1 VRRTPYYGSGTGHWS
16 NAQAE
21 LLKLQK
27 SGQFPMSRELWNGV
41 DAFFFFKYREMPFFF
56 CRAEGF
62 FAVTFSHSIVVD
74 VVDKDDAQVSCKS
87 VERLQK
93 RS

>member
-1 VRRTPYYGSGTGHWS
+1 
-16 NAQAE
+16 
-21 LLKLQK
+21 
-27 SGQFPMSRELWNGV
+27 M
-41 DAFFFFKYREMPFFF
+41 DACFFFKYREMPFFF

-93 RS
+93 